1 MGNARVVLNR
11 RAVREIL
18 RSQRVADELAR
29 RARRIAARAGAD
41 ADYRVDVEVGR
52 NRARAAVIT
61 QTPQAREAEAH
72 HRTLT
77 RAIDAG
83 R

>member
-1 MGNARVVLNR
+1 MANVRIVVNR
-11 RAVREIL
+11 AGVREIL

-29 RARRIAARAGAD
+29 RARRIAARAGGE

-61 QTPQAREAEAH
+61 ETPQAREAEAH

-77 RAIDAG
+77 RALDAG